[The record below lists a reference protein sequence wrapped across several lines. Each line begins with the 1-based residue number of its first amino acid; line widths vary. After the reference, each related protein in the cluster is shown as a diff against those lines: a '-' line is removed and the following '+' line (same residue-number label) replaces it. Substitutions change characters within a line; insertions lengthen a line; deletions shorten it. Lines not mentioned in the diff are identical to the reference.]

1 MRKLLALVMIAF
13 WAMPINAKD
22 GDQITLQAG
31 SANVIWTV
39 NSAYFA
45 IDYSEVNVEG
55 MTWNQWLHSKGD
67 DFVADWPE
75 DEKKWAIISWSAL
88 IRLLRKREVFVFR
101 ALILMMLINL

>member
-1 MRKLLALVMIAF
+1 MKKLISLIVMAF
-13 WAMPINAKD
+13 LTMSMSAKD

-55 MTWNQWLHSKGD
+55 MTWNQWLQSKGD
-67 DFVADWPE
+67 DFVAD
-75 DEKKWAIISWSAL
+75 
-88 IRLLRKREVFVFR
+88 
-101 ALILMMLINL
+101 